1 MMNRNVAMHFVEYI
15 CWTES
20 GIGYAGEREKVYCRL
35 LMNADEHEPVLTT
48 DTDSMRNLV
57 MAMDFLD
64 ELGWNRIGKDCT
76 LTHNNELYL
85 VMDVWN
91 ISGSGIDS
99 VVVVTET
106 IAK

>member
-20 GIGYAGEREKVYCRL
+20 GIGYAGEREVYCRL

-48 DTDSMRNLV
+48 DTDSMGNLV